1 MWKHFWKVRE
11 LKNEILGNEWGSANM
26 NCPLKELFA
35 HMWVGTQSAQ
45 ATRLFQTCSAQRW
58 PTETKQP

>member
-1 MWKHFWKVRE
+1 METF
-11 LKNEILGNEWGSANM
+11 LKSERIENEILGNERGSANM

-35 HMWVGTQSAQ
+35 HMLVGTQSAQ
-45 ATRLFQTCSAQRW
+45 ATRLFQTCNAQRW